1 MRSPLHVPS
10 RYRLFLLAIAWIA
23 ACPFASNLAAQED
36 SSESPAKATTVS
48 DPEIPVEHLELL
60 IKPLTKEELV
70 VEADAW
76 RDLLKNTVREIARVR
91 IGVQTLE
98 VKQDTAQ
105 KVAEK
110 AEEVKESAIA
120 ENGETEAPETDTS
133 EPKETPAPEEDAT
146 QNETSQSEQATETED
161 ASSVAATETQAAKV
175 ESVAIKKAEE
185 AQSQQENMA
194 EKLAELTQEKADI
207 VQRLEVVLDDYALK
221 GGDVESYK
229 QYIAALSGVAVEVT
243 DASSLWTVIVSWMKS
258 EQGGQRWAW
267 NLCRFLLTLLAF
279 YFGASI
285 VSNFVRRA
293 ASRVRGT
300 SQLLVDFLGTFV
312 KQVLMVVGVIV
323 AMAALEID
331 ITPLL
336 AAVGAA
342 GFVVGFAL
350 QGTLSNFA
358 SGLLILA
365 YRPFDVGDVIE
376 AAGVSGVVASVSLF
390 STQVR
395 TFDNKL
401 MIVPNNDIWGGTI
414 TNATASDTRR
424 VDMVFGIG
432 YDDDIRQAKDL
443 LEKIVQSHDKIL
455 ETPAPV
461 IKLHELADSSVNFV
475 CRPWTKTEDY
485 WGVYWDL
492 TQTVKEEFDR
502 AGISIPYPQRDVHVY
517 QESGQSETT

>member
-1 MRSPLHVPS
+1 MPRCWTFVCICCTFFIS
-10 RYRLFLLAIAWIA
+10 AAW
-23 ACPFASNLAAQED
+23 AQAQD
-36 SSESPAKATTVS
+36 TAKDPAPTTTA
-48 DPEIPVEHLELL
+48 DPDIPVEHLELL
-60 IKPLTKEELV
+60 VKPLTKEELV
-70 VEADAW
+70 VEADGW
-76 RDLLKNTVREIARVR
+76 RDLLKKTVREIADVR
-91 IGVQTLE
+91 IGVKTLE
-98 VKQDTAQ
+98 EKQEDAEALAAKAEEVQEDGNSPATETAEES
-105 KVAEK
+105 KAESGDESAETDASTDGTTTPPVDDANAEEIETAALEK
-110 AEEVKESAIA
+110 AEEVQ
-120 ENGETEAPETDTS
+120 G
-133 EPKETPAPEEDAT
+133 
-146 QNETSQSEQATETED
+146 
-161 ASSVAATETQAAKV
+161 
-175 ESVAIKKAEE
+175 
-185 AQSQQENMA
+185 QQENMA
-194 EKLAELTQEKADI
+194 ERLAELTEEKANI
-207 VQRLEVVLDDYALK
+207 VQRLDVVLNDLELK
-221 GGDVESYK
+221 GGDVEAYR
-229 QYIAALSGVAVEVT
+229 QYIAAQTGVAVEVT
-243 DASSLWTVIVSWMKS
+243 DVGSLWTVILSWAKS
-258 EQGGQRWAW
+258 EQGGRRWAW
-267 NLCRFLLTLLAF
+267 NICRFLLTVLAF

-285 VSNFVRRA
+285 IANFVRRA
-293 ASRVRGT
+293 AGRVRGA
-300 SQLLVDFLGTFV
+300 SQLLIDFLGTFV
-312 KQVLMVVGVIV
+312 KQILMVIGFIV
-323 AMAALEID
+323 ALAALEID

-365 YRPFDVGDVIE
+365 YRPFDVGDVID
-376 AAGVSGVVASVSLF
+376 AAGVSGVVDSVSLF

-432 YDDDIRQAKDL
+432 YDDDIGKAKQL
-443 LEKIVQSHDKIL
+443 LQQIVESHEKILKD
-455 ETPAPV
+455 PAPV

-517 QESGQSETT
+517 QESTESS